1 MISQLIMAAALS
13 VGPNIGDV
21 RLRGPARLKHLDCP
35 KVPCHIDGT
44 WFRESRKPLDERASV
59 VRRSGRRFGFK
70 HRDASYACVV

>member
-35 KVPCHIDGT
+35 KVPMPH
-44 WFRESRKPLDERASV
+44 
-59 VRRSGRRFGFK
+59 RRHMVSGEP
-70 HRDASYACVV
+70 